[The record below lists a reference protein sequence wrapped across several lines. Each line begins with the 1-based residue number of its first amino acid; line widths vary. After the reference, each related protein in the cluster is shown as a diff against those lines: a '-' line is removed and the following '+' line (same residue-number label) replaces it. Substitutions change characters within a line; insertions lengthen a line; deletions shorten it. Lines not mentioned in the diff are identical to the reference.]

1 MGVSSSSQFNDTFL
15 STAASFR
22 KLSKFDLD
30 MLDDSVQPSASKI
43 CCNRR
48 TLMLSYSR
56 LERQMLKYHIAILMD
71 KAKQLEYDYLA
82 YIECNEY
89 RQPFIED
96 RDDIWNPRLTW
107 KTGIDNSSDCYDTM
121 YRYAKILPIDK
132 EIM

>member
-1 MGVSSSSQFNDTFL
+1 MGASSSYQFNDTFL
-15 STAASFR
+15 SAAASLR
-22 KLSKFDLD
+22 KFSKFDLD
-30 MLDDSVQPSASKI
+30 MLDDSIQP
-43 CCNRR
+43 
-48 TLMLSYSR
+48 
-56 LERQMLKYHIAILMD
+56 
-71 KAKQLEYDYLA
+71 YDYLT
-82 YIECNEY
+82 YVECNEY

>member
-30 MLDDSVQPSASKI
+30 MLDDSVQP
-43 CCNRR
+43 
-48 TLMLSYSR
+48 
-56 LERQMLKYHIAILMD
+56 
-71 KAKQLEYDYLA
+71 YDYLA

-107 KTGIDNSSDCYDTM
+107 KTGIGKHDSSYCYDTI